1 VSRSSSAKRRLF
13 SLSCND
19 AAEEPLLPPFLAKP
33 RPSHRQ
39 VAVTG
44 VALLLLLALCG
55 VDDLVAGDSSSNGH
69 GLVQHTRRYLLAD
82 TGEAAAATSAAPPG
96 SAPATSLAVDS
107 AVIMTF
113 AALGWRSSQ
122 QPLWNVSFTAS
133 FLCPGRHDAA
143 AAAVPEAA
151 VRADFVSHLMP
162 VASLLAGESCDCSRF
177 LPRLQKFAC
186 FELPRFISH
195 SWRAWHEIPRF
206 RLPLTLFCLGLR
218 LCPPLSGS
226 PTVATVVSWQPRAA
240 GSSSSSR
247 RDCRTATVSLLLP
260 QQPGLALAA
269 ALGADPLLLLGPNSS
284 GKDGREAA
292 VWVSHLCCKGEW
304 RCRKGGTQ
312 PCCGSRLL
320 DAARFTV
327 V

>member
-1 VSRSSSAKRRLF
+1 MSRSSSAKRRLF

-55 VDDLVAGDSSSNGH
+55 VDDLVAGNSSSNGH

-96 SAPATSLAVDS
+96 SGVAAPATSLAVDS
-107 AVIMTF
+107 AVITTF

-143 AAAVPEAA
+143 AVPEAA

-162 VASLLAGESCDCSRF
+162 VASLLAGESCDCSRV
-177 LPRLQKFAC
+177 LPSLQK
-186 FELPRFISH
+186 LLVLS
-195 SWRAWHEIPRF
+195 
-206 RLPLTLFCLGLR
+206 CLG
-218 LCPPLSGS
+218 S
-226 PTVATVVSWQPRAA
+226 
-240 GSSSSSR
+240 
-247 RDCRTATVSLLLP
+247 
-260 QQPGLALAA
+260 
-269 ALGADPLLLLGPNSS
+269 
-284 GKDGREAA
+284 
-292 VWVSHLCCKGEW
+292 
-304 RCRKGGTQ
+304 
-312 PCCGSRLL
+312 
-320 DAARFTV
+320 
-327 V
+327 